1 VDRPLRHGFKADAER
16 LAIAVREELGLGP
29 TQPLNCGDVCRELG
43 IPTITISD
51 LVAAGASPKS
61 VRCIASPGA
70 RFSAMT
76 VASGTKRLIV
86 YNSHHP
92 PGRHSNSLAHEISHI
107 LLEHPL
113 APALGVGGCRMWDA
127 VLEAEADWQ
136 AGALLVPRDAA
147 FAWMRSGGSLED
159 GAQHFGV
166 SLPLFRWRVNQT
178 GVLRQLAALSR
189 FR

>member
-16 LAIAVREELGLGP
+16 LAIAIRGELGLGP
-29 TQPLNCGDVCRELG
+29 TQPVNCGDVCKELG
-43 IPTITISD
+43 IPTITVSD
-51 LVAAGASPKS
+51 LVAAGASRKS
-61 VRCIASPGA
+61 IRCITSPGA
-70 RFSAMT
+70 KFSAMT
-76 VASGTKRLIV
+76 VASGTRRLVV
-86 YNSHHP
+86 YNAHHP
-92 PGRHSNSLAHEISHI
+92 PGRQANSLAHEISHI

-136 AGALLVPRDAA
+136 AGALLVPRGAA

-166 SLPLFRWRVNQT
+166 SLALFRWRVNQT
-178 GVLRQLAALSR
+178 GVSRQLGSLSR